1 MIYQRSPYLY
11 IFQQCALGNT
21 DSSENT
27 GVKFIKINNTEGLY
41 LDTDRISTM
50 DPIQGKDQHIIYNP
64 DISIQALKDWIKYRF
79 PPVSSRGQTATTD
92 KWVESILSR
101 TTSLFTAYVHRLWE
115 RCGHHALL
123 TCAGFSHFFRKSS
136 LALARNSFTV
146 TKKKKKTD
154 TPNAIKK
161 VFIHVMVTS

>member
-1 MIYQRSPYLY
+1 MIYQRSPYPY

-50 DPIQGKDQHIIYNP
+50 DPKQGKDQHIIYNP

-115 RCGHHALL
+115 RCGRA
-123 TCAGFSHFFRKSS
+123 CAAYLCWIFPF
-136 LALARNSFTV
+136 L
-146 TKKKKKTD
+146 
-154 TPNAIKK
+154 
-161 VFIHVMVTS
+161 